1 MRHSRITTVLSTLA
15 ATLILGAG
23 AANAAADPQA
33 NWNEI
38 HDLLQKDS
46 AGVILSAHQF
56 VKNGQAHVNVLTGR
70 IHFEVKRL
78 PVKTEEFGSEY
89 GFDGMATQV
98 KGTLVCKVSAGA
110 GATLVDT
117 PVVPLTEEGSASF
130 TGQVSLP
137 SECATSPNDV
147 AFFLRTVQNDGSR
160 D

>member
-46 AGVILSAHQF
+46 AGVVLSTPQF

-160 D
+160 Q

>member
-46 AGVILSAHQF
+46 AGVVLSAPQF